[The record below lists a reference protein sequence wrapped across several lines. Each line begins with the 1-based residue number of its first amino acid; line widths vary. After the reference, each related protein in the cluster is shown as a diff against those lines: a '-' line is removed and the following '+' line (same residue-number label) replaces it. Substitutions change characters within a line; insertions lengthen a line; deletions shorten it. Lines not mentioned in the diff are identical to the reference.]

1 MKRLL
6 VTLLM
11 LVLYLTGCVT
21 WRPVTASTASPRQL
35 IEEERPGLVRIVLV
49 DGTQQ
54 VLRQP
59 HVESDSVIAVV
70 RSRSLS
76 TGLESMDTVRIA
88 LTDVAAVETQSF
100 SAGRTVLAVVMVP
113 VGFMAV
119 VFGSC
124 IFGVTDCN

>member
-59 HVESDSVIAVV
+59 H
-70 RSRSLS
+70 
-76 TGLESMDTVRIA
+76 
-88 LTDVAAVETQSF
+88 
-100 SAGRTVLAVVMVP
+100 
-113 VGFMAV
+113 
-119 VFGSC
+119 GSC
-124 IFGVTDCN
+124 PNRS